1 MPKLL
6 KADRITQ
13 TLVTIKG
20 KYLDILWYF
29 PRTTLYNIYND
40 GPASLGKKINYE
52 YVLAYSGEEIWK
64 QFT

>member
-40 GPASLGKKINYE
+40 GPASLGKNK
-52 YVLAYSGEEIWK
+52 L
-64 QFT
+64 